1 MSKSIIFLSD
11 SLPLGGTA
19 TFLLNIFE
27 GFSKSST
34 WSPQAAVLKGFG
46 DVALQI
52 NDRGLKVISPHPCSL
67 LHEEIIEDI
76 YNQLSSYSP
85 RAVVAS
91 IGGSSFD
98 FLRFVP
104 EDCLRIGMIH
114 SDEEGVYRL
123 VKRYIPW
130 LDIIVCVSTE
140 IYNKTLFLT
149 KGTQTSVAKISCGVP
164 MPHAKAIK
172 TFNKKLRVLY
182 LGRVIEE
189 QKRISI
195 LSKVMRRTIDCKL
208 DISWTIAGSGPDLPF
223 LINEFSDNSSC
234 VKFLGSVPYS
244 AVPNLLSQNDVYFLC
259 SDYEGLPL
267 SMLEAMGAGLVP
279 VVSDLASGISE
290 VVNSCNGVR
299 VPIDNEDDYFNAIY
313 SLLENPSRC
322 ASLSVN
328 AVHDVKDKYSI
339 GAMTTNWMNLLDDN
353 ISVNNPAWGGR
364 IKASVPPEVATHW
377 YYTPWMRP
385 IRHFRKKLISL

>member
-1 MSKSIIFLSD
+1 MSESIIFLSD

-19 TFLLNIFE
+19 TFLINIFE
-27 GFSKSST
+27 GFSKTSN
-34 WSPQAAVLKGFG
+34 WIPQAAVLKGFG
-46 DVALQI
+46 DVALQM
-52 NDRGLKVISPHPCSL
+52 NDRGLKVISPHPSSL

-76 YNQLSSYSP
+76 YKQLSSYSP

-123 VKRYIPW
+123 VKRYLPW
-130 LDIIVCVSTE
+130 LDIIVGVSTE
-140 IYNKTLFLT
+140 IYNKTLVLT
-149 KGTQTSVAKISCGVP
+149 KGTQTLVTKISYGVP
-164 MPHAKAIK
+164 MPQTKVIK

-182 LGRVIEE
+182 LGRLIEE

-195 LSKVMRRTIDCKL
+195 LSKVMRRTIECKL
-208 DISWTIAGSGPDLPF
+208 DISWTIAGNGPELPI
-223 LINEFSDNSSC
+223 LMNEFSANSSC
-234 VKFLGSVPYS
+234 IKFLGSVPYS
-244 AVPNLLSQNDVYFLC
+244 AVPNLLSQHDVYFLC

-279 VVSDLASGISE
+279 VVSDLVSGISE

-299 VPIDNEDDYFNAIY
+299 VPIDNEDDYFTAIHR
-313 SLLENPSRC
+313 LLENPSRC

-328 AVHDVKDKYSI
+328 AAHDVMDKYSI
-339 GAMTTNWMNLLDDN
+339 GAMTSKWMNLLDDN
-353 ISVNNPAWGGR
+353 ISAKNPAWGGG
-364 IKASVPPEVATHW
+364 IKASVPPDVGMHW
-377 YYTPWMRP
+377 YYHPWMRP
-385 IRHFRKKLISL
+385 IRHFRKKVISN